1 MNAET
6 LIGYAEAGFVAV
18 GLLAIILLMVRVFH
32 RSSKRAMD
40 DHANI
45 PFRGEDA
52 PQPRDASD
60 STRQTNHG

>member
-32 RSSKRAMD
+32 PSSK
-40 DHANI
+40 
-45 PFRGEDA
+45 
-52 PQPRDASD
+52 PRDASD